1 MSIAEI
7 LNRRPVALRRS
18 WLFTA
23 GLDRAAAHRRAL
35 DSGADVIVADLEE
48 FTAAGDRPQARE
60 HIVEL
65 MAACHG
71 RTTVGAVRINLL
83 ARDGLDDLA
92 GVMRGAPDVIFLP
105 YVESA
110 AQIHAL
116 DDAISTWETR
126 LSLVPGTTEIVPT
139 LESALG
145 IIRAQE
151 ILTAS
156 PRTSASLLAA
166 EDLTA
171 DLGAERGP
179 DSTELNHL
187 RARFLVDCV
196 AARRVAIDCPFNYRD
211 PVAQQADLLW
221 ARRIGLK
228 SKCAVYPEQVQAIH
242 AALTPTPA
250 IVRDAL
256 VTVNRF
262 ETVRLGQTDPDPAAT
277 TPVDAP
283 DYHTA
288 RRQLARHDAFQNWA
302 ARLQPSNLQGDKS

>member
-1 MSIAEI
+1 MSVVAT
-7 LNRRPVALRRS
+7 LVRRPVALRRS

-23 GLDRAAAHRRAL
+23 GLDRAAHQRAL

-48 FTAAGDRPQARE
+48 FTAVNDRPQARE
-60 HIVEL
+60 HIVDL
-65 MAACHG
+65 LAACRA

-83 ARDGLDDLA
+83 ARDGLEDLA
-92 GVMRGAPDVIFLP
+92 GVMPGAPDVIFLP

-110 AQIHAL
+110 AQIQAL
-116 DDAISTWETR
+116 DDAISAWETS
-126 LSLVPGTTEIVPT
+126 LSLPAGTTEIVPT

-145 IIRAQE
+145 IIWAQE
-151 ILTAS
+151 ILNAS
-156 PRTSASLLAA
+156 PRVSACLLAA

-211 PVAQQADLLW
+211 PVAQHADLLW

-228 SKCAVYPEQVQAIH
+228 AKCAVYPEQVATIH
-242 AALTPTPA
+242 AALTPAPDA
-250 IVRDAL
+250 VRDART
-256 VTVNRF
+256 TVARF
-262 ETVRLGQTDPDPAAT
+262 EAVRLGQADPDPAAT
-277 TPVDAP
+277 APVDAP

-288 RRQLARHDAFQNWA
+288 RRQLARHEVFQNWA
-302 ARLQPSNLQGDKS
+302 ASMQSSKPKGDNS

>member
-1 MSIAEI
+1 MSVVAT
-7 LNRRPVALRRS
+7 LGRRPVALRRS

-23 GLDRAAAHRRAL
+23 GLDRAAHQRAL
-35 DSGADVIVADLEE
+35 DCGADVIVADLEE
-48 FTAAGDRPQARE
+48 FTAIDDRPQARV

-65 MAACHG
+65 MAAC
-71 RTTVGAVRINLL
+71 RARSTVSAVRINLL

-92 GVMRGAPDVIFLP
+92 GVMHGAPDVIFLP
-105 YVESA
+105 YVETA
-110 AQIHAL
+110 AQIRAL
-116 DDAISTWETR
+116 ADAIATWETR
-126 LSLVPGTTEIVPT
+126 LSLPAGATEIVPT

-145 IIRAQE
+145 IIQARE

-156 PRTSASLLAA
+156 PRVSACLLAA

-196 AARRVAIDCPFNYRD
+196 AARRIPIDCPFNYRD
-211 PVAQQADLLW
+211 PVAQHADLLW

-228 SKCAVYPEQVQAIH
+228 AKCAVYPEQVEAIH
-242 AALTPTPA
+242 AALTPAP
-250 IVRDAL
+250 DAVL
-256 VTVNRF
+256 DARSTVARF
-262 ETVRLGQTDPDPAAT
+262 EAARRAQSDPDPMAT
-277 TPVDAP
+277 AVVDAP

-288 RRQLARHDAFQNWA
+288 RRRLARHDAFQHWA
-302 ARLQPSNLQGDKS
+302 ARMQPSNP